1 MRVLNFGSL
10 NIDYVYPVD
19 HIIIP
24 GETEPTGEVTANC
37 GGKGLNQ
44 SIALARAGVEV
55 CHAGLIG
62 EEGQLLADKLVENG
76 VDTSH
81 VRRIPGRSGHTI
93 IQVDKN
99 GQNSILLFGGA
110 NRRLT
115 YDIIDETLS
124 DFGEGDI
131 LLLQNEVNLLDVI
144 IDKAFEARMKI
155 ILNPSPYDTAIQKCD
170 LSKVSVFILNEIEG
184 EQMTGKKE
192 PGEILDAIKSEY
204 PCAKTVLT
212 LGSSGAVYQDG
223 ESRYSCGICRVKP
236 VDTTAAGDT
245 FTGYFISAMIDTLSP
260 EDGLRL
266 ASKASAIAVTRNG
279 AADSI
284 PKKEEVTGSGMEP
297 EPAHLF

>member
-44 SIALARAGVEV
+44 SIALARAGVKV
-55 CHAGLIG
+55 YHAGLIG
-62 EEGQLLADKLVENG
+62 EEGQLLADKLAENG
-76 VDTSH
+76 VDTRH
-81 VRRIPGRSGHTI
+81 VRCIPGRSGHTI

-110 NRRLT
+110 NRKLT
-115 YDIIDETLS
+115 HDIIDETLS

-184 EQMTGKKE
+184 EQMTGQKE
-192 PGEILDAIKSEY
+192 PDKILNAIKKSY
-204 PCAKTVLT
+204 PETETVLT
-212 LGSSGAVYQDG
+212 LGSAGAVYQNR
-223 ESRYSCGICRVKP
+223 EERHSCGICRVQP

-245 FTGYFISAMIDTLSP
+245 FTGYFISAMIDALSP
-260 EDGLRL
+260 EEGLKL

-284 PKKEEVTGSGMEP
+284 PEREEVLGSGLDP
-297 EPAHLF
+297 EPMRLL